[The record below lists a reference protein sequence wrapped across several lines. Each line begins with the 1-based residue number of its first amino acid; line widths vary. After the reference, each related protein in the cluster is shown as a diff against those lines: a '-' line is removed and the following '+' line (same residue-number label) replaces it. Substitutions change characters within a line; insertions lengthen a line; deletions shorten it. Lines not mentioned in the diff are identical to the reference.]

1 MAKVNVYNLKRESVG
16 ELELDDAV
24 FGAEVNEGLIYD
36 VLKAQLAS
44 KRAGSAKV
52 KGRSEVAANSQ
63 KMYLQKG
70 TGNAR
75 HGSRGAMLM
84 VGGGKAHGPLPRD
97 YGYRPPRKMRLGA
110 MRSALSLKLK
120 EGKLTVVDSFELP
133 EIKTKALAGVL
144 SALQVDAGTLI
155 VDADSND
162 KLRLSAR
169 NMGDNQF
176 LPPEGVN
183 LYDVLRH
190 PNLVLTKDAVAA
202 LQSRLQKA

>member
-1 MAKVNVYNLKRESVG
+1 
-16 ELELDDAV
+16 
-24 FGAEVNEGLIYD
+24 
-36 VLKAQLAS
+36 
-44 KRAGSAKV
+44 
-52 KGRSEVAANSQ
+52 
-63 KMYLQKG
+63 
-70 TGNAR
+70 
-75 HGSRGAMLM
+75 
-84 VGGGKAHGPLPRD
+84 
-97 YGYRPPRKMRLGA
+97 YRPPRKMRLGA